1 LHKIIS
7 ETVFFVL
14 PESDMNRK
22 GDIMS
27 AISEKVKEYLSATGK
42 MNVLS
47 TANKAGE
54 TNVAMFGSF
63 LLTDDTTMML
73 MLGENNSYANLK
85 ENPNAAL
92 LVILPG
98 NTGMKTEGCR
108 IYLKLR
114 SVEESGDMFDR
125 IKAGVRAKVGNAAE
139 MLKYL
144 ATFDI
149 IKTRPILDMGQG
161 I

>member
-1 LHKIIS
+1 
-7 ETVFFVL
+7 
-14 PESDMNRK
+14 
-22 GDIMS
+22 MS
-27 AISEKVKEYLSATGK
+27 VISEKVKDYLSATGK

-63 LLTDDTTMML
+63 LLSDDKTMML
-73 MLGENNSYANLK
+73 MLGDNTSYANLT
-85 ENPNAAL
+85 ENPHAAL
-92 LVILPG
+92 LLVLPG
-98 NTGMKTEGCR
+98 KTGMQTEGCR

-114 SVEESGDMFDR
+114 SVEDSGDMFDR
-125 IKAGVRAKVGNAAE
+125 MKAGVREKVGDAAE
-139 MLKYL
+139 ILKHL
-144 ATFDI
+144 AIFDI

>member
-1 LHKIIS
+1 MAPELDLHK
-7 ETVFFVL
+7 
-14 PESDMNRK
+14 R

-27 AISEKVKEYLSATGK
+27 VISEKVKEYLSANSK

-63 LLTDDTTMML
+63 LLSDDTTMML

-85 ENPNAAL
+85 ENPHAAL
-92 LVILPG
+92 LVVLPG
-98 NTGMKTEGCR
+98 RTGMQTEGCR

-114 SVEESGDMFDR
+114 SIEDSGDMFDR

-139 MLKYL
+139 VLKHL
-144 ATFDI
+144 VIFDI
-149 IKTRPILDMGQG
+149 VKTRPILDMGQM

>member
-1 LHKIIS
+1 VVSKLD
-7 ETVFFVL
+7 L
-14 PESDMNRK
+14 NRK

-27 AISEKVKEYLSATGK
+27 VISEKVKGYLNATGK

-54 TNVAMFGSF
+54 TNVAMFGS
-63 LLTDDTTMML
+63 LLLSDDTTMML
-73 MLGENNSYANLK
+73 MLGDNNTYANLK
-85 ENPNAAL
+85 ENPHAAL
-92 LVILPG
+92 LVVLPG
-98 NTGMKTEGCR
+98 KTGMQTEGCR

-114 SVEESGDMFDR
+114 SIEDSGDMLDR
-125 IKAGVRAKVGNAAE
+125 MKTGVRAKVGNAAE
-139 MLKYL
+139 MLKHL
-144 ATFDI
+144 VIFDI

>member
-1 LHKIIS
+1 
-7 ETVFFVL
+7 
-14 PESDMNRK
+14 MNV
-22 GDIMS
+22 
-27 AISEKVKEYLSATGK
+27 ISEKVKEYLSVTGK

-63 LLTDDTTMML
+63 LLSDETTMML
-73 MLGENNSYANLK
+73 MLGDNNTYANLK
-85 ENPNAAL
+85 QNPHAAL
-92 LVILPG
+92 LVVLPG

-108 IYLKLR
+108 IYLKVK
-114 SVEESGDMFDR
+114 SVEDGGDMFDR
-125 IKAGVRAKVGNAAE
+125 MKAGVRAKVGDAAN
-139 MLKYL
+139 MLNHL
-144 ATFDI
+144 VIFDI

>member
-1 LHKIIS
+1 
-7 ETVFFVL
+7 VA
-14 PESDMNRK
+14 PELALKRR

-27 AISEKVKEYLSATGK
+27 VISDKVKEYLSATGK

-85 ENPNAAL
+85 ENPHASL
-92 LVILPG
+92 LVVLPG

-114 SVEESGDMFDR
+114 SVEDSGDMFDR
-125 IKAGVRAKVGNAAE
+125 MKAGVRAKVGNAAE
-139 MLKYL
+139 MLKHL
-144 ATFDI
+144 VVFDI
-149 IKTRPILDMGQG
+149 VKTRPILDMGQG